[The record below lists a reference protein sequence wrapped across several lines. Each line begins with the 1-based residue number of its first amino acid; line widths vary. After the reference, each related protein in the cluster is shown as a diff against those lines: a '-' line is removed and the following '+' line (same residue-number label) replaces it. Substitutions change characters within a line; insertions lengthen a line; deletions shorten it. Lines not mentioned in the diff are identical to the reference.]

1 MEGDIELLRNENIK
15 LKSYLAA
22 AVSQIENQKRK
33 V

>member
-22 AVSQIENQKRK
+22 AVS
-33 V
+33 